1 MLKASLHPGSCAVLG
16 SRSTGFGCSTV
27 AAFEAQFAAQAGIG
41 VHDQAEAHERVSDA
55 SLKKPCGAKRAQVH
69 ALYPR
74 FLEQTR
80 SCMTMKGPPNAK
92 PNLDDVLARDFAEL
106 KVGEAN
112 IKVEEEQSV
121 EPPAPETV
129 QPPVVYNQKIDAIED
144 RTAFSVAPPS
154 TGSEEEVEGEDEAEE
169 PAPQE
174 VLQAPTSSIGDDFD
188 VAW

>member
-1 MLKASLHPGSCAVLG
+1 
-16 SRSTGFGCSTV
+16 
-27 AAFEAQFAAQAGIG
+27 
-41 VHDQAEAHERVSDA
+41 
-55 SLKKPCGAKRAQVH
+55 
-69 ALYPR
+69 
-74 FLEQTR
+74 
-80 SCMTMKGPPNAK
+80 MKGPPNAK

>member
-1 MLKASLHPGSCAVLG
+1 MLKAPLHPGSCPVLG
-16 SRSTGFGCSTV
+16 SRRTGFGCSTV

-41 VHDQAEAHERVSDA
+41 VHDQTEAHDRVSDA
-55 SLKKPCGAKRAQVH
+55 SLKKPCDAKRAKDH
-69 ALYPR
+69 ALNPR

-80 SCMTMKGPPNAK
+80 ACMSMKGPPNAK

-112 IKVEEEQSV
+112 IKVEEEPGVQ
-121 EPPAPETV
+121 PTAPEAV

-154 TGSEEEVEGEDEAEE
+154 PGSEEVEGEDETEE